1 MNRSAVMA
9 QVVAA
14 CPGIPIPELDRM
26 LSGEMPES
34 EIAVVVKSWNDAK
47 LVPGPDGW
55 TVFLNIL
62 KACAD
67 VADLV
72 IPIEGAVQGVINIG
86 HG

>member
-1 MNRSAVMA
+1 M
-9 QVVAA
+9 
-14 CPGIPIPELDRM
+14 
-26 LSGEMPES
+26 
-34 EIAVVVKSWNDAK
+34 
-47 LVPGPDGW
+47 
-55 TVFLNIL
+55 FLNIL